1 MEAESELTSKPSFIR
16 QLAASLTMYTL
27 SMSIGAGAG
36 FSGVAIPQVIIHV
49 TTLYFLNIILV
60 IKYANLK
67 IMTK

>member
-1 MEAESELTSKPSFIR
+1 MEGVSELTSKPSFIR

-49 TTLYFLNIILV
+49 KNVVLS
-60 IKYANLK
+60 
-67 IMTK
+67 

>member
-49 TTLYFLNIILV
+49 TNHFVLSLHYLNNMPTR
-60 IKYANLK
+60 KS
-67 IMTK
+67 

>member
-36 FSGVAIPQVIIHV
+36 FSGVAIPQVIIHFNHV
-49 TTLYFLNIILV
+49 VLSLHYLSN
-60 IKYANLK
+60 
-67 IMTK
+67 